1 MGQAVYGQ
9 GRVALVSDGSRG
21 IGAATVRRLAADG
34 WDVGFSYH
42 GDGPSAREVEK
53 AAFELG
59 AYAIGTDVDITDA
72 AEVSSWF
79 RLTEEELGPVQA
91 VVSCAGITREQPLA
105 RLAEADWRA
114 VIDTSLDGVFHLCR
128 SAVFA
133 MIARRSGR
141 IVTVSSV
148 CGEYDHVPSGHD
160 TLARPGVAGFTRALA
175 LQAGRFGISVNAVTP
190 GPAAG
195 TRYMAALVPET
206 TRADLAE
213 TIELRRFGTAAEVA
227 DLVASLLSDDVPDV
241 TGRVLEMPSAIAF
254 TRACVS
260 VSRSTKAELAPPVR
274 ASATSSAFAVRIV
287 EACARMACSIA
298 CNARFFCSDD
308 ASASTRAAARA
319 WAASPAIT
327 AGNSSLTSTAFSGAL
342 MSVPALG

>member
-1 MGQAVYGQ
+1 MGQAIYGH
-9 GRVALVSDGSRG
+9 GRVALVSGGSRG

-42 GDGPSAREVEK
+42 SDGPSAREVEK
-53 AAFELG
+53 
-59 AYAIGTDVDITDA
+59 DA

-114 VIDTSLDGVFHLCR
+114 LIDTSLDGVFHLCR
-128 SAVFA
+128 AAVFA
-133 MIARRSGR
+133 MMARRSGR

-190 GPAAG
+190 GPGAG
-195 TRYMAALVPET
+195 ARYMAALVPEA

-227 DLVASLLSDDVPDV
+227 DLVASLLSADAPAI
-241 TGRVLEMPSAIAF
+241 TGRVLEMPSAIA
-254 TRACVS
+254 
-260 VSRSTKAELAPPVR
+260 L
-274 ASATSSAFAVRIV
+274 
-287 EACARMACSIA
+287 
-298 CNARFFCSDD
+298 
-308 ASASTRAAARA
+308 
-319 WAASPAIT
+319 
-327 AGNSSLTSTAFSGAL
+327 
-342 MSVPALG
+342 